1 MEMTSTRP
9 YLVRAIY
16 DWILDNRG
24 TPYLLVDAGFAGVR
38 VPRQAIKE
46 GQVLLNIA
54 PHAIDRLELG
64 IDEVRFH
71 ARFSGVSQSI
81 VAPLGS
87 VLAIYAQENGQGMM
101 FPAEEAASVAE
112 DSLEE
117 GSETPAAAP
126 AAATEPLAAVPDA
139 VEQDLPDEPETP
151 RPERTRPS
159 LRIVK

>member
-9 YLVRAIY
+9 YLIRAIY

-24 TPYLLVDAGFAGVR
+24 TPYLLVDATFDGVR

-64 IDEVRFH
+64 IDEVRFN

-81 VAPLGS
+81 VAPVAA

-101 FPAEEAASVAE
+101 FPAESP
-112 DSLEE
+112 LEE
-117 GSETPAAAP
+117 GLEAKPEVAEPSP
-126 AAATEPLAAVPDA
+126 EPLAAVPDA
-139 VEQDLPDEPETP
+139 GEQDVPDGSDGSDAP
-151 RPERTRPS
+151 RPERARPS

>member
-24 TPYLLVDAGFAGVR
+24 TPYLLVDAGYAGVR

-101 FPAEEAASVAE
+101 FPAEESASV
-112 DSLEE
+112 EE
-117 GSETPAAAP
+117 GGETQTEAP
-126 AAATEPLAAVPDA
+126 NATAEPLAAVPNA
-139 VEQDLPDEPETP
+139 VEQDLSDEPESP

>member
-9 YLVRAIY
+9 YLIRAIY

-24 TPYLLVDAGFAGVR
+24 TPYLLVDAAFEGVR

-64 IDEVRFH
+64 IDEVRFN
-71 ARFSGVSQSI
+71 ARFSGVSQGI
-81 VAPLGS
+81 VAPVGA

-101 FPAEEAASVAE
+101 FPAESGLEAGAE
-112 DSLEE
+112 GKSDSAE
-117 GSETPAAAP
+117 SAV
-126 AAATEPLAAVPDA
+126 EPLAAVPDGG
-139 VEQDLPDEPETP
+139 EQDVPGGSDGSDAP
-151 RPERTRPS
+151 RPERARPS

>member
-9 YLVRAIY
+9 YLIRAIY
-16 DWILDNRG
+16 EWILDNRG
-24 TPYLLVDAGFAGVR
+24 TPYLLVDAGFAGLR

-64 IDEVRFH
+64 IDEVRFN

-81 VAPLGS
+81 VAPVGA

-101 FPAEEAASVAE
+101 FPAESIPEEDSPDAPEAAQS
-112 DSLEE
+112 
-117 GSETPAAAP
+117 AA
-126 AAATEPLAAVPDA
+126 EPLMAVPDSGA
-139 VEQDLPDEPETP
+139 EQDLGNDSDESEPP
-151 RPERTRPS
+151 RPERARPS

>member
-9 YLVRAIY
+9 YLIRAIY

-24 TPYLLVDAGFAGVR
+24 TPYLLVDATFDGVR

-64 IDEVRFH
+64 IDEVRFN

-81 VAPLGS
+81 VAPVAA

-101 FPAEEAASVAE
+101 FPAES
-112 DSLEE
+112 SLEE
-117 GSETPAAAP
+117 GVDSSSEAAEASP
-126 AAATEPLAAVPDA
+126 EPLAAVPD
-139 VEQDLPDEPETP
+139 VGESEMPDASDGADAP
-151 RPERTRPS
+151 RPERARPS